1 MRFWLKKSENFP
13 VSYVWFRC
21 KIYTVVHNGLFYIH
35 IHNVCISLE
44 FDSLWKC
51 SFSGTI
57 YNSLYFIEKSYSI
70 LGIFNVLYFKPIHQ
84 FWELWRISIWGKVP
98 FWISLLNSKS
108 LGHETWLTS
117 TCSHVLGISFLGK
130 VLHDLEDWSP
140 KASPFLIWPLT
151 TINQKPIIA
160 VFVLFF
166 WRFALRRSKLV
177 NNLC

>member
-1 MRFWLKKSENFP
+1 MKFWLKKSENFP
-13 VSYVWFRC
+13 VSYVCFRC
-21 KIYTVVHNGLFYIH
+21 KIYKVVHNGHFYSH

-51 SFSGTI
+51 CFSGTI

-84 FWELWRISIWGKVP
+84 FWELWRIRIWGKVP

-117 TCSHVLGISFLGK
+117 TG
-130 VLHDLEDWSP
+130 P

-151 TINQKPIIA
+151 TINQKPIMA
-160 VFVLFF
+160 GFCFVL
-166 WRFALRRSKLV
+166 LKICTETIKTSK
-177 NNLC
+177 